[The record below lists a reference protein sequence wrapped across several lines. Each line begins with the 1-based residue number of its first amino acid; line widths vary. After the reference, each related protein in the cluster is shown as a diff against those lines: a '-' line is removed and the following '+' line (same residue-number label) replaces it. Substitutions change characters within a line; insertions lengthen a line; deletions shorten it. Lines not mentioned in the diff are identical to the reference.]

1 MCTKLQIKFHFPLTE
16 AEKIAG
22 RKRFTRGRDVFTRG
36 RDVFLSRREIFL
48 SRREIFTGG
57 LIRNLSRAR
66 AMERQKEKDAAHV
79 THPTPKVRS
88 DMCGMGG
95 MFFAYTIHY

>member
-1 MCTKLQIKFHFPLTE
+1 MDVISQNNPALTFRYSIRAGARDSPEAVTFSPEAVTFFSHAVKFFSHAVKF
-16 AEKIAG
+16 
-22 RKRFTRGRDVFTRG
+22 
-36 RDVFLSRREIFL
+36 SR
-48 SRREIFTGG
+48 GG